1 VLRDAAGMLKVAT
14 QELPERV
21 TGLIAERKRLKQE
34 TSRLR

>member
-1 VLRDAAGMLKVAT
+1 VLRDAAATFKVTA

-34 TSRLR
+34 ISRLR